1 MMINLFKFNTVYSLH
16 SLCWDNHYKYIKLY
30 LVPVIIIGHNI
41 CTNNIY
47 SYGGILEG
55 NITLESVKKKMWI
68 SNSSIY
74 KGLLFSYPKKK
85 LKKWCID
92 QMVKNYYDSMNIIY
106 FKFYH
111 IKKKV

>member
-55 NITLESVKKKMWI
+55 NITLESVKKKKCGFQI
-68 SNSSIY
+68 AQFI
-74 KGLLFSYPKKK
+74 KGFCFLTQKK
-85 LKKWCID
+85 
-92 QMVKNYYDSMNIIY
+92 N
-106 FKFYH
+106 
-111 IKKKV
+111 